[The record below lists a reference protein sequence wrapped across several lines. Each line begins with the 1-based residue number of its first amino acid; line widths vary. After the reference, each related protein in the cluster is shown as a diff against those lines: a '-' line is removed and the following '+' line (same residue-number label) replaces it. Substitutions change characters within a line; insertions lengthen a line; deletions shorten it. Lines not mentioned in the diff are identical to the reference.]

1 MVLVQKLFDK
11 QISVCVHQQFS
22 YLQGN
27 ILRPLL
33 FNLYM
38 NNLPDAIHWN
48 RALLFADDTK
58 CFKHIKSP
66 DDKHYLQNNLH
77 DLASWS
83 VNSSKSIHVSFNQT
97 IPTS

>member
-1 MVLVQKLFDK
+1 M
-11 QISVCVHQQFS
+11 
-22 YLQGN
+22 QGN

-33 FNLYM
+33 FM
-38 NNLPDAIHWN
+38 NDLLDAIHWN

-66 DDKHYLQNNLH
+66 DDEHCLQNNLH

-83 VNSSKSIHVSFNQT
+83 VISYLSFNPFKSIHVSFNQT